1 MWTVTH
7 RTEPFAGLHVEP
19 RAPIG
24 VTVVDKR
31 LVIADPADRDQIAI
45 EAEVDDNR
53 ANRLYEEALV
63 PSCYA
68 KEAQIRTIPAERA
81 VDVI

>member
-1 MWTVTH
+1 VWTVTH
-7 RTEPFAGLHVEP
+7 RTEPFARLHVEP
-19 RAPIG
+19 RAPVG

-45 EAEVDDNR
+45 EAKVDDNR
-53 ANRLYEEALV
+53 ANRLDKDPLV
-63 PSCYA
+63 PSCCA
-68 KEAQIRTIPAERA
+68 KEAQIHTMPAEKA